1 MSEEIALAAASL
13 NLATQM
19 TLFATIAQ
27 LTAARDHALAQLEAA
42 AARNDPPAPA
52 GPGDHRRPGGGF
64 AGGLSPAQAHRRY
77 RRWLR
82 PLWRHGSL
90 AGAAGRAGRRCFM
103 MTTVLNTNGLR
114 WFDTSPPAGDPECI
128 CSHCDE
134 PITEGEMPIRLWNE
148 QRQEARLHRQ
158 CFAIRTGAPV
168 ETDWQPAGPCCACRR
183 SDVDVR
189 NLIMLP
195 FRAPQPGTGW
205 GCVVCGLPSDGAI
218 ALVCDACLEADAPI
232 RDCCE
237 GYTTSGQR
245 ASVAGA
251 EPFDHRNVPH

>member
-1 MSEEIALAAASL
+1 M
-13 NLATQM
+13 
-19 TLFATIAQ
+19 TIAI
-27 LTAARDHALAQLEAA
+27 
-42 AARNDPPAPA
+42 
-52 GPGDHRRPGGGF
+52 
-64 AGGLSPAQAHRRY
+64 
-77 RRWLR
+77 
-82 PLWRHGSL
+82 
-90 AGAAGRAGRRCFM
+90 
-103 MTTVLNTNGLR
+103 NTNGLR

-158 CFAIRTGAPV
+158 CFATRTGAPV
-168 ETDWQPAGPCCACRR
+168 ETDWQPFADADDLDEDEDWQPAGPCCACRR

-218 ALVCDACLEADAPI
+218 ALVCDACLATGASI
-232 RDCCE
+232 LDCCE

-251 EPFDHRNVPH
+251 APFDHRNVPH